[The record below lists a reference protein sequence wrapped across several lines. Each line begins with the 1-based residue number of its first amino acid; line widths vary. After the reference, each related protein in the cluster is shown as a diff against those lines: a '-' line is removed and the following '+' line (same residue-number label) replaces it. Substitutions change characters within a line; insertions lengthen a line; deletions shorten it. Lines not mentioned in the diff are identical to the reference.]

1 MVATYFSS
9 FLAAITIGHEQRNLI
24 ETFSSNVSL
33 EAEARAVS
41 NNALCSSF
49 GVGLSS
55 IARYMPS
62 TYTCSS
68 IYKNTCILIGP
79 RCDRGYFERVPTFL

>member
-33 EAEARAVS
+33 KAEARAV
-41 NNALCSSF
+41 
-49 GVGLSS
+49 
-55 IARYMPS
+55 YQTMPFVHR
-62 TYTCSS
+62 
-68 IYKNTCILIGP
+68 LA
-79 RCDRGYFERVPTFL
+79 